1 MGNKG
6 LITLL
11 LVFIVGA
18 CKIQSQV
25 PTIIP
30 KQVVATTTNQIQIW
44 NGSAFV
50 LKELVGFT
58 SSSTQMTIP
67 SVVDGSITNEG
78 QLSISGNTLVD
89 SVTLTS
95 NTSGSTA
102 IKMRGADGNYI
113 HKSTTN
119 DTLFIGNVA
128 TESTL
133 LNHTSVTVNNT
144 TMTAV
149 GNTTI
154 EQEEGLNT
162 EFTIY
167 LHYTTGGTGQGLQF
181 RIISVGA
188 GTGTYWYDY
197 NFPITGS
204 RVTGAIYNAN
214 TTITIPSSESGTN
227 IAVIRGV
234 TKSAGLFLGIFAIQ
248 LQVSAEDGASTIT
261 TLTTG
266 ITQF

>member
-6 LITLL
+6 LILFIILVITGCCQAQQLVMPKTMNPTTPHQLWIWDGTTL
-11 LVFIVGA
+11 
-18 CKIQSQV
+18 K
-25 PTIIP
+25 
-30 KQVVATTTNQIQIW
+30 
-44 NGSAFV
+44 

-58 SSSTQMTIP
+58 ISSTQITAP
-67 SVVDGSITNEG
+67 TVVDGSVTNEG
-78 QLSISGNTLVD
+78 QISFTGNT
-89 SVTLTS
+89 SQNGITLNS
-95 NTSGSTA
+95 NTTGSTA
-102 IKMRGADGNYI
+102 IKIHGEGGVYT

-197 NFPITGS
+197 NFPITGDRIAGS
-204 RVTGAIYNAN
+204 IYNSN
-214 TTITIPSSESGTN
+214 TTITVPSSESGTN
-227 IAVIRGV
+227 TAVIRGI
-234 TKSAGLFLGIFAIQ
+234 TKSSGGRGRNTTF
-248 LQVSAEDGASTIT
+248 TIT
-261 TLTTG
+261 N
-266 ITQF
+266 IC

>member
-1 MGNKG
+1 MTLCGCSLPCKSQSLIKIPGASIFSNPNSVQFYDGTTMGSR
-6 LITLL
+6 
-11 LVFIVGA
+11 
-18 CKIQSQV
+18 Q
-25 PTIIP
+25 
-30 KQVVATTTNQIQIW
+30 
-44 NGSAFV
+44 
-50 LKELVGFT
+50 LVGFT
-58 SSSTQMTIP
+58 ISSTQITAP
-67 SVVDGSITNEG
+67 TVVDGSVTNEG
-78 QLSISGNTLVD
+78 QISFTGNT
-89 SVTLTS
+89 SQNGITLNS
-95 NTSGSTA
+95 NTTGSTA
-102 IKMRGADGNYI
+102 IKIHGEGGVYT

-227 IAVIRGV
+227 IAVIRGI
-234 TKSAGLFLGIFAIQ
+234 TKSSGVGAGILHLQ
-248 LQVSAEDGASTIT
+248 LQISAETGATSVTVVN
-261 TLTTG
+261 TG
-266 ITQF
+266 ITRY

>member
-6 LITLL
+6 LILFIILVITGCCQAQQLVMPKTMNPTTPHQLIWDGTTL
-11 LVFIVGA
+11 
-18 CKIQSQV
+18 K
-25 PTIIP
+25 
-30 KQVVATTTNQIQIW
+30 
-44 NGSAFV
+44 

-58 SSSTQMTIP
+58 ISSTQITAP
-67 SVVDGSITNEG
+67 TVVDGSVTNEG
-78 QLSISGNTLVD
+78 QISFTGNT
-89 SVTLTS
+89 SQNGITLNS
-95 NTSGSTA
+95 NTTGSTA
-102 IKMRGADGNYI
+102 IKIHGEGGVYT

-197 NFPITGS
+197 NFPITGDRIAGS
-204 RVTGAIYNAN
+204 IYNSN
-214 TTITIPSSESGTN
+214 TTITVPSSESGTN
-227 IAVIRGV
+227 TAVIRGI
-234 TKSAGLFLGIFAIQ
+234 TKSSGVGGRNTTF
-248 LQVSAEDGASTIT
+248 TIT
-261 TLTTG
+261 N
-266 ITQF
+266 IC

>member
-18 CKIQSQV
+18 CRIQSQV

-30 KQVVATTTNQIQIW
+30 KQVVTTTNNQIQIW

-58 SSSTQMTIP
+58 ISSTQITAP
-67 SVVDGSITNEG
+67 TVVDGSVTNEG
-78 QLSISGNTLVD
+78 QISFTGNT
-89 SVTLTS
+89 SQNGITLNS
-95 NTSGSTA
+95 NTTGSTA
-102 IKMRGADGNYI
+102 IKIHGEGGVYT

-227 IAVIRGV
+227 IAVIRGI
-234 TKSAGLFLGIFAIQ
+234 TKSSGGRGRNTTF
-248 LQVSAEDGASTIT
+248 TIT
-261 TLTTG
+261 N
-266 ITQF
+266 IC

>member
-1 MGNKG
+1 MIKY
-6 LITLL
+6 
-11 LVFIVGA
+11 
-18 CKIQSQV
+18 
-25 PTIIP
+25 II
-30 KQVVATTTNQIQIW
+30 I
-44 NGSAFV
+44 FV
-50 LKELVGFT
+50 LFYGCIKPCEGQPLVTIPRCIIFPASNSIQFYDGTTVGTRQLVGFT
-58 SSSTQMTIP
+58 ISSTQITAP
-67 SVVDGSITNEG
+67 TVVDGSVTNEG
-78 QLSISGNTLVD
+78 QISFTGNT
-89 SVTLTS
+89 SQNGITLNS
-95 NTSGSTA
+95 NTTGSTA
-102 IKMRGADGNYI
+102 IKIHGEGGVYT